1 MSPEGVEISS
11 FKNEF
16 YGNILENLPG
26 AVIICSD
33 YGKIIFA
40 NASACSLFDL
50 QRQEFITYFISD
62 IIITEDIRKA
72 LQHISSKEQRKEKPI
87 VICKKKR
94 GETFHCELS
103 LSYLKNDDNKLSIIL
118 LNPVDLNSENL
129 SPTNYKEKPENSGSI
144 KKFEHYFNL
153 SSIAMAIVTPDGH
166 FRDVNQ
172 EMCKLL
178 DYTATE
184 IMQMTVQDIT
194 FIEDIPQ
201 SAELFVKMIK
211 GVIQYF
217 NIEKRLVRKSGDL
230 IHVTA
235 SLVAISDE
243 PGTVRYIICSLVDNT
258 RRYEA
263 EAIEHQKNLLLRTL
277 IDNLPSII
285 YVLDRNGR
293 KIISNKADLEITGF
307 TSEDEVIG
315 KTLQEL
321 LPDEIGIRSHA
332 ENLQVI
338 NKGEQVNNSERF
350 YFLKKWNKKRLILVS
365 KIPIYDENKNIT
377 GLIGFGKDITDV
389 KELETKIRE
398 SEEYFRTLIDISPY
412 GIVIVNRDGFPD
424 YISAKAMEVFKIP
437 QEKNIRELMIFD
449 FLTPEHREDSINKF
463 KESLAGVIYN
473 QRVEYKCIRY
483 DGSQFWAEVNS
494 SPLRDAAGEI
504 AGLMLVCQ
512 DITARK
518 TADEELLLARD
529 RAEQG
534 ERLTSAMLHNISHEI
549 RTPLNAILGFSDL
562 ITQSEVSPESRARYI
577 EIIHS
582 SSDQLLSTINDLVDI
597 SAIQARIV
605 KIENTEVNI
614 SEVMRGIC
622 SKFRMKAEEKNIRI
636 KLNEPEDSI
645 EILALTDK
653 KRLIQIISNLVKNAI
668 KFSGRYDI
676 ETGYVLKDRLI
687 EFYVSDKGIG
697 IAQEYHSKIFEPFYQ
712 VEYPEEIRVEGTGMG
727 LALSKA
733 YVELLGGRIWLNSL
747 PGEGSVFYFTIPQ
760 Q

>member
-1 MSPEGVEISS
+1 MSPEGVEIFS

-33 YGKIIFA
+33 SGKIIFA
-40 NASACSLFDL
+40 NASACSLFGL
-50 QRQEFITYFISD
+50 QRQEIITYFIYD
-62 IIITEDIRKA
+62 IIKSEDIRNALLQIAPQEQGKA
-72 LQHISSKEQRKEKPI
+72 KSI
-87 VICKKKR
+87 VICKKKS
-94 GETFHCELS
+94 GENFHCELS
-103 LSYLKNDDNKLSIIL
+103 LSFLKNEGNNLIIL

-129 SPTNYKEKPENSGSI
+129 RPVDYKGKPGNSGSI

-217 NIEKRLVRKSGDL
+217 NIEKRLVRKNGDL

-321 LPDEIGIRSHA
+321 LPGEIGIKSHE

-338 NKGEQVNNSERF
+338 DTGEQVNNSERF
-350 YFLKKWNKKRLILVS
+350 YFLKKWNKKKLILVS
-365 KIPIYDENKNIT
+365 KIPIYDENKSIT
-377 GLIGFGKDITDV
+377 GLIGFGNDITDL
-389 KELETKIRE
+389 KELESKIKE

-412 GIVIVNRDGFPD
+412 GIVIVDRVGVPD
-424 YISAKAMEVFKIP
+424 YISSKAMELFKIP
-437 QEKNIRELMIFD
+437 PGKNLKELSIFD
-449 FLTPEHREDSINKF
+449 YLAPEYREDSMKKF
-463 KESLAGVIYN
+463 MESVTGVTYN
-473 QRVEYKCIRY
+473 QKVEYKCLKY
-483 DGSQFWAEVNS
+483 NGTPFWAEINS
-494 SPLRDAAGEI
+494 SPLRDASGEI
-504 AGLMLVCQ
+504 TGLMLVCQ
-512 DITARK
+512 DITDRK
-518 TADEELLLARD
+518 SVEEELMLAKE

-562 ITQSEVSPESRARYI
+562 MTETGLSPESRARYI

-605 KIENTEVNI
+605 KIENAEVCIN
-614 SEVMRGIC
+614 EVMRGIC
-622 SKFRMKAEEKNIRI
+622 NKFRMKADEKNIRI
-636 KLNEPEDSI
+636 NLIEPEDSMKAI
-645 EILALTDK
+645 FFTDK

-668 KFSGRYDI
+668 KFSGRNDI
-676 ETGYVLKDRLI
+676 ETGYAQKGSFM
-687 EFYVSDKGIG
+687 EFYVSDRGIG
-697 IAQEYHSKIFEPFYQ
+697 IAPEYHSKIFEPFFQ
-712 VEYPEEIRVEGTGMG
+712 VEHPEEIRVEGTGMG
-727 LALSKA
+727 LALCKA
-733 YVELLGGRIWLNSL
+733 YVELLGGKIWLDSA
-747 PGEGSVFYFTIPQ
+747 PGKGSVFHFTIPQ